1 MTTTSAS
8 NNHGE
13 TLGTH
18 PARWGRVLD
27 DGRVQCLLCPRHC
40 RMRDGQRG
48 FCFVRANNGGR
59 LVLDT
64 WGRSSGFC
72 IDPIEKKPLNHFLP
86 GTSVL
91 SFGTAGCNL
100 GCKFC
105 QNHEISTSREVD
117 TLTDMALPGDIADAA
132 VAAGARSV
140 AFTYNDPVIFA
151 EYAIDIAAACRDRGV
166 HTVGV
171 TAGYISPDADDG
183 MGAAGGSG
191 GSGRSGGSGNAR
203 EAFFG
208 AMDAVNVDLKG
219 FTPEFYRKLTGAD
232 LGVVLD
238 NLIWL
243 AESPTW
249 LEITTL
255 LIPGHNDSD
264 DEVRAMAE
272 WIVGNLG
279 PDVPHHF
286 SAFHPDNRMR
296 DVPRTP
302 ATTLSR
308 ARDIALDVG
317 ERHVYTGNVH
327 DKNGDTTFCP
337 DCDSPLIVRD
347 WYRMVD
353 YQLDVDA
360 AGRGSCPH
368 CRAAVPGLYDAAGP
382 GDFGAR
388 RIPIRITRRS

>member
-1 MTTTSAS
+1 MRSAS
-8 NNHGE
+8 SSNHEE

-27 DGRVQCLLCPRHC
+27 DDRVQCLLCPREC

-72 IDPIEKKPLNHFLP
+72 LDPIEKKPLNHFLP

-105 QNHEISTSREVD
+105 QNHEISTSRQVD
-117 TLTDMALPGDIADAA
+117 TLTDAALPGDIADAA
-132 VAAGARSV
+132 VAAGAASV

-166 HTVGV
+166 RTVGV
-171 TAGYISPDADDG
+171 TAGYVSPYAED
-183 MGAAGGSG
+183 AAGS
-191 GSGRSGGSGNAR
+191 AR
-203 EAFFG
+203 EDFFG
-208 AMDAVNVDLKG
+208 AMDAVNVDLKA
-219 FTPEFYRKLTGAD
+219 FTPEFYRRITGAD
-232 LGVVLD
+232 LDVVLD
-238 NLIWL
+238 NLVWL
-243 AESPTW
+243 AGTDTW
-249 LEITTL
+249 VEITTL

-264 DEVRAMAE
+264 AEIRAMAD
-272 WIVGNLG
+272 WIVANLG

-296 DVPRTP
+296 DVPPTP
-302 ATTLSR
+302 PTTLRR
-308 ARDIALDVG
+308 ARDIARDAG

-327 DKNGDTTFCP
+327 DKDGDTTFCP
-337 DCDSPLIVRD
+337 GCDAPLIVRD

-353 YQLDVDA
+353 YQLLADA
-360 AGRGSCPH
+360 SGRGSCPQ
-368 CRAAVPGLYDAAGP
+368 CGTTVPGLYDAAGP
-382 GDFGAR
+382 GDFGPR
-388 RIPIRITRRS
+388 RIPIRITGR

>member
-1 MTTTSAS
+1 MTSTSQS
-8 NNHGE
+8 E

-72 IDPIEKKPLNHFLP
+72 LDPIEKKPLNHYLP

-100 GCKFC
+100 GCRFC

-117 TLTDMALPGDIADAA
+117 TLTDAALPEDIADAA
-132 VAAGARSV
+132 VAGGAASV

-166 HTVGV
+166 RTIGV
-171 TAGYISPDADDG
+171 TAGYISPNAEDAD
-183 MGAAGGSG
+183 
-191 GSGRSGGSGNAR
+191 GNAR
-203 EAFFG
+203 EEFFG

-219 FTPEFYRKLTGAD
+219 FTPEFYKRLTGAD
-232 LGVVLD
+232 LDVVLD

-243 AESPTW
+243 AGTDTW
-249 LEITTL
+249 VEITTL

-264 DEVRAMAE
+264 DEIRAMAE
-272 WIVGNLG
+272 WIVDNLG

-296 DVPRTP
+296 DVPPTP
-302 ATTLSR
+302 PTTLRR
-308 ARDIALDVG
+308 AREIALDAG

-327 DKNGDTTFCP
+327 DKDGDTTFCP
-337 DCDSPLIVRD
+337 GCDAPVIVRD

-353 YQLDVDA
+353 YQLVADA
-360 AGRGSCPH
+360 SGRGSCPQ
-368 CRAAVPGLYDAAGP
+368 CGTTIPGLYDAAGP

-388 RIPIRITRRS
+388 RIPIRIGRR

>member
-1 MTTTSAS
+1 MRSAS
-8 NNHGE
+8 SSDHAE

-27 DGRVQCLLCPRHC
+27 DGRVQCLLCPREC

-72 IDPIEKKPLNHFLP
+72 LEPIEKKPLNHFLP

-105 QNHEISTSREVD
+105 QNHEISTSRQVD
-117 TLTDMALPGDIADAA
+117 TLTDAALPEVIADAA
-132 VAAGARSV
+132 VAAGAASV

-166 HTVGV
+166 RTVGV
-171 TAGYISPDADDG
+171 TAGYVSPYAED
-183 MGAAGGSG
+183 AAGS
-191 GSGRSGGSGNAR
+191 AR
-203 EAFFG
+203 EDFFG
-208 AMDAVNVDLKG
+208 AMDAVNVDLKA
-219 FTPEFYRKLTGAD
+219 FTPEFYRRITGAD
-232 LGVVLD
+232 LDVVLD
-238 NLIWL
+238 NLVWL
-243 AESPTW
+243 AGTETW
-249 LEITTL
+249 VEVTTL

-264 DEVRAMAE
+264 AEIRAMAD
-272 WIVGNLG
+272 WIVANLG

-286 SAFHPDNRMR
+286 SAFHPDSRMR
-296 DVPRTP
+296 DVPPTP
-302 ATTLSR
+302 PTTLRR
-308 ARDIALDVG
+308 ARDIARDAG

-327 DKNGDTTFCP
+327 DKDGDTTFCP
-337 DCDSPLIVRD
+337 GCDAPLIVRD

-353 YQLDVDA
+353 YQLVADA
-360 AGRGSCPH
+360 AGRGICPQ
-368 CRAAVPGLYDAAGP
+368 CGTTVPGLYDAAGP
-382 GDFGAR
+382 GTFGAR
-388 RIPIRITRRS
+388 RVPVRITRR

>member
-1 MTTTSAS
+1 MRSAS
-8 NNHGE
+8 SSNHAE
-13 TLGTH
+13 TLDTH

-27 DGRVQCLLCPRHC
+27 DGRVQCLLCPREC

-72 IDPIEKKPLNHFLP
+72 LDPIEKKPLNHFLP

-105 QNHEISTSREVD
+105 QNHEISTSRQVD
-117 TLTDMALPGDIADAA
+117 TLTDAALPEVIADAA
-132 VAAGARSV
+132 VAAGAASV

-151 EYAIDIAAACRDRGV
+151 EYAIGIAAACRDRGV
-166 HTVGV
+166 RTVGV
-171 TAGYISPDADDG
+171 TAGYVSPYAED
-183 MGAAGGSG
+183 AAGS
-191 GSGRSGGSGNAR
+191 AR
-203 EAFFG
+203 EDFFG
-208 AMDAVNVDLKG
+208 AMDAVNVDLKA
-219 FTPEFYRKLTGAD
+219 FTPEFYRRITGAD
-232 LGVVLD
+232 LDVVLD
-238 NLIWL
+238 NLVWL
-243 AESPTW
+243 AGTETW
-249 LEITTL
+249 VEVTTL

-264 DEVRAMAE
+264 AEIRAMAD
-272 WIVGNLG
+272 WIVANLG

-296 DVPRTP
+296 DVPPTP
-302 ATTLSR
+302 PTTLRR
-308 ARDIALDVG
+308 ARDIARDAG

-327 DKNGDTTFCP
+327 DKDGDTTFCP
-337 DCDSPLIVRD
+337 GCDAPVIVRD

-353 YQLDVDA
+353 YQLLADA
-360 AGRGSCPH
+360 SGRGSCPQ
-368 CRAAVPGLYDAAGP
+368 CGTTVPGLYDAAGP
-382 GDFGAR
+382 GDFGPR
-388 RIPIRITRRS
+388 RIPIRITGR

>member
-1 MTTTSAS
+1 MTWAS
-8 NNHGE
+8 SSNQAVNRPG

-18 PARWGRVLD
+18 PARWGRTLD
-27 DGRVQCLLCPRHC
+27 DGRVQCLLCPREC

-72 IDPIEKKPLNHFLP
+72 LDPIEKKPLNHFLP

-105 QNHEISTSREVD
+105 QNHEISTSRQVD
-117 TLTDMALPGDIADAA
+117 TLTDAALPEDIADAA
-132 VAAGARSV
+132 VAAGAASV

-166 HTVGV
+166 RTVGV
-171 TAGYISPDADDG
+171 TAGYISPTAEDAA
-183 MGAAGGSG
+183 GAA
-191 GSGRSGGSGNAR
+191 R
-203 EAFFG
+203 EEFFG

-232 LGVVLD
+232 LDVVLD
-238 NLIWL
+238 NLVWL
-243 AESPTW
+243 AATDTW
-249 LEITTL
+249 VEITTL

-264 DEVRAMAE
+264 DEIRAMAD
-272 WIVGNLG
+272 WIVANLG

-286 SAFHPDNRMR
+286 SAFHPAHRML
-296 DVPRTP
+296 DTP
-302 ATTLSR
+302 PTPPETLQL
-308 ARDIALDVG
+308 ARDIAMEEG
-317 ERHVYTGNVH
+317 EHYVYTGNTF
-327 DKNGDTTFCP
+327 DPNGQSTYCP
-337 DCDSPLIVRD
+337 TCGERVIFRDRYFVRANHLVID
-347 WYRMVD
+347 ED
-353 YQLDVDA
+353 
-360 AGRGSCPH
+360 GRGSCPACNTH
-368 CRAAVPGLYDAAGP
+368 IPGVFA
-382 GDFGAR
+382 
-388 RIPIRITRRS
+388 

>member
-1 MTTTSAS
+1 MRSAS
-8 NNHGE
+8 SSNHEE

-27 DGRVQCLLCPRHC
+27 DDRVQCLLCPREC

-72 IDPIEKKPLNHFLP
+72 LDPIEKKPLNHFLP

-105 QNHEISTSREVD
+105 QNHEISTSRQVD
-117 TLTDMALPGDIADAA
+117 TLTDAALPEDIADAA
-132 VAAGARSV
+132 VAAGAASV

-166 HTVGV
+166 RTVGV
-171 TAGYISPDADDG
+171 TAGYVSPYAED
-183 MGAAGGSG
+183 AAGS
-191 GSGRSGGSGNAR
+191 AR
-203 EAFFG
+203 EDFFG
-208 AMDAVNVDLKG
+208 AMDAVNVDLKA
-219 FTPEFYRKLTGAD
+219 FTPEFYRRITGAD
-232 LGVVLD
+232 LDVVLD
-238 NLIWL
+238 NLVWL
-243 AESPTW
+243 AGTETW
-249 LEITTL
+249 VEVTTL

-264 DEVRAMAE
+264 AEIRAMAD
-272 WIVGNLG
+272 WIVANLG

-296 DVPRTP
+296 DVPPTP
-302 ATTLSR
+302 PTTLRR
-308 ARDIALDVG
+308 ARDIARDAG

-327 DKNGDTTFCP
+327 DKDGDTTFCP
-337 DCDSPLIVRD
+337 GCDAPVIVRD

-353 YQLDVDA
+353 YQLLADA
-360 AGRGSCPH
+360 SGRGSCPQ
-368 CRAAVPGLYDAAGP
+368 CGTTVPGLYDAAGP
-382 GDFGAR
+382 GDFGPR
-388 RIPIRITRRS
+388 RIPIRITGR

>member
-1 MTTTSAS
+1 MRSAS
-8 NNHGE
+8 SSNQAE

-27 DGRVQCLLCPRHC
+27 DGRVQCLLCPREC

-72 IDPIEKKPLNHFLP
+72 LDPIEKKPLNHFLP

-105 QNHEISTSREVD
+105 QNHEISTSRQVD
-117 TLTDMALPGDIADAA
+117 TLTDAALPEDIADAA
-132 VAAGARSV
+132 VAAGAASV

-166 HTVGV
+166 RTVGV
-171 TAGYISPDADDG
+171 TAGYVSPYAED
-183 MGAAGGSG
+183 AAGS
-191 GSGRSGGSGNAR
+191 AR
-203 EAFFG
+203 EDFFG
-208 AMDAVNVDLKG
+208 AMDAVNVDLKP
-219 FTPEFYRKLTGAD
+219 FTPEFYRRITGAD
-232 LGVVLD
+232 LDVVLD
-238 NLIWL
+238 NLVWL
-243 AESPTW
+243 AGTETW
-249 LEITTL
+249 VEVTTL

-264 DEVRAMAE
+264 AEIRAMAD
-272 WIVGNLG
+272 WIVANLG

-296 DVPRTP
+296 DVPPTP
-302 ATTLSR
+302 PTTLRR
-308 ARDIALDVG
+308 ARDIARDIARDAG

-327 DKNGDTTFCP
+327 DKDGDTTFCP
-337 DCDSPLIVRD
+337 GCDAPVIVRG

-353 YQLDVDA
+353 YQLLADA
-360 AGRGSCPH
+360 SGRGSCPQ
-368 CRAAVPGLYDAAGP
+368 CGTTVPGLYDAAGP
-382 GDFGAR
+382 GDFGPR
-388 RIPIRITRRS
+388 RIPIRITGR

>member
-1 MTTTSAS
+1 MTGTSES
-8 NNHGE
+8 NSGQHPGAE

-117 TLTDMALPGDIADAA
+117 TLTDVALPEDIAAAA

-166 HTVGV
+166 HPVAV
-171 TAGYISPDADDG
+171 TAGYISPGD
-183 MGAAGGSG
+183 
-191 GSGRSGGSGNAR
+191 AR
-203 EAFFG
+203 EEFFG

-232 LGVVLD
+232 LDVVLD

-264 DEVRAMAE
+264 EEVRAMAE
-272 WIVGNLG
+272 WIVDNLG
-279 PDVPHHF
+279 PDIPHHF

-308 ARDIALDVG
+308 AREIALAVG

-327 DKNGDTTFCP
+327 DKDGDTTFCP
-337 DCDSPLIVRD
+337 DCDAPLIVRD

-353 YQLDVDA
+353 YQIDVDA

-368 CRAAVPGLYDAAGP
+368 CLAAVPGLYDAAGP

-388 RIPIRITRRS
+388 RIPIRITRRN

>member
-166 HTVGV
+166 RTVGSRPG
-171 TAGYISPDADDG
+171 TSRP
-183 MGAAGGSG
+183 MP
-191 GSGRSGGSGNAR
+191 RTRR
-203 EAFFG
+203 EAR
-208 AMDAVNVDLKG
+208 ARISSARW
-219 FTPEFYRKLTGAD
+219 TPSTWTSRRSPRSSTGASRAPTSTSCSTTSF
-232 LGVVLD
+232 G
-238 NLIWL
+238 WPGPRRGWRSPPCSSP
-243 AESPTW
+243 ATTTRTPKSARWPTGSSPT
-249 LEITTL
+249 
-255 LIPGHNDSD
+255 S
-264 DEVRAMAE
+264 
-272 WIVGNLG
+272 

-327 DKNGDTTFCP
+327 DKDGDTTFCP

>member
-1 MTTTSAS
+1 MMPPSQS
-8 NNHGE
+8 PR
-13 TLGTH
+13 
-18 PARWGRVLD
+18 PARWGRALD
-27 DGRVQCLLCPRHC
+27 DGRVQCLLCPREC

-48 FCFVRANNGGR
+48 FCFVRANHGGR

-72 IDPIEKKPLNHFLP
+72 LDPIEKKPLNHFLP

-117 TLTDMALPGDIADAA
+117 TLTETALPGDIADAA
-132 VAAGARSV
+132 VAAGAASV

-166 HTVGV
+166 RTVGV
-171 TAGYISPDADDG
+171 TAGYVSPI
-183 MGAAGGSG
+183 
-191 GSGRSGGSGNAR
+191 AR
-203 EAFFG
+203 EEFFG

-219 FTPEFYRKLTGAD
+219 FTPEFYKRLTGAD
-232 LGVVLD
+232 LDVVLD
-238 NLIWL
+238 NLAWL
-243 AESPTW
+243 AGTDTW
-249 LEITTL
+249 VEITTL

-264 DEVRAMAE
+264 AEIRAMAD
-272 WIVGNLG
+272 WIVANLG

-286 SAFHPDNRMR
+286 SAFNPDNRMR
-296 DVPRTP
+296 DVPPTPP
-302 ATTLSR
+302 ATLHR
-308 ARDIALDVG
+308 AREIALAAG

-327 DKNGDTTFCP
+327 DKDGDTTFCP
-337 DCDSPLIVRD
+337 GCDAPLIVRD

-353 YQLDVDA
+353 YQLVADA
-360 AGRGSCPH
+360 AGRGICPQ
-368 CRAAVPGLYDAAGP
+368 CGTTVPGLYDAAGP
-382 GDFGAR
+382 GTFGAR
-388 RIPIRITRRS
+388 RVPVRITRR